1 MTSIVAKVASKNKR
15 HKKRRVDD
23 TFYPT
28 HLPRARCTC
37 FVSLTLTEVFG
48 GGLKIDPAK
57 RHLKAIQIHSRMK
70 AAKKTPRI
78 TLIFVSKPS
87 KARKLWLTAPL
98 STSHYISKKDCL
110 GFDPLSPGIFFFL
123 LCCSLNKRRENF
135 DKFTPSF
142 WQVIKILSLD
152 PPLSAD
158 AAGRCFT

>member
-110 GFDPLSPGIFFFL
+110 GFDPLSKGVALQPLVTSVLLQCTYYNARCEIRSMRFL
-123 LCCSLNKRRENF
+123 PHPPRE
-135 DKFTPSF
+135 
-142 WQVIKILSLD
+142 IK
-152 PPLSAD
+152 
-158 AAGRCFT
+158 